1 MLEQALTM
9 EFKQTDPISS
19 CTDLNTT
26 MLKVHVMHFGA
37 LVCAPVTNT
46 LTPAPSCVHSV
57 VAAVAFSLF
66 LSAVISPSSAVS
78 PDMSRHTKLCANGS
92 EKVTFGQQHSNVY
105 NVNILHMIL

>member
-1 MLEQALTM
+1 MLEQALTV

-26 MLKVHVMHFGA
+26 MLKMHVMHSGA

-57 VAAVAFSLF
+57 VAAIAFSLF
-66 LSAVISPSSAVS
+66 LNTVISPSSTVS
-78 PDMSRHTKLCANGS
+78 PDMSRTVQTVVK
-92 EKVTFGQQHSNVY
+92 K
-105 NVNILHMIL
+105 